1 MLRPISMCMSGVA
14 AAVLV
19 LATPTLLDTSAM
31 SAQGKRI
38 EHSKNVKHAY
48 RVHRI
53 RPAECLD
60 MPWHRSC
67 TRALSAFG
75 FVGPATG
82 PGPGLGVEGGPGSGP
97 SFGGEPGFGPSV
109 GGGFGSG
116 PSAGG
121 GFGSG
126 PSAGGAFGS
135 GPSVGG

>member
-1 MLRPISMCMSGVA
+1 MLRKISMCMSGVA

-19 LATPTLLDTSAM
+19 LATPALLDTSAV

-38 EHSKNVKHAY
+38 EHSKKVKHAY

-53 RPAECLD
+53 RPEECLY

-67 TRALSAFG
+67 TSTLSAFG

-82 PGPGLGVEGGPGSGP
+82 LGSSLGVGSGFGSGP
-97 SFGGEPGFGPSV
+97 GA
-109 GGGFGSG
+109 GGGAGPG

-121 GFGSG
+121 GLGSG
-126 PSAGGAFGS
+126 PGAGG
-135 GPSVGG
+135 GPG